1 MEGSFLSSRIWTTW
15 LRRWA
20 LRSAAGL
27 VLIATIASPHA
38 SAAAGKPLTHAQ
50 IADINKPGT
59 VLVKTVWTNTV
70 QVGKEQILLGALVK
84 FVKNQVD
91 LGLVPDNHNAMVR
104 AVFDELLSH
113 PLKYLTPFPG
123 APPITFN
130 VHSAATGSGFIVTAD
145 GYILTNAHV
154 VYDDEADL
162 RETIVRYWQYNEL
175 KQLINQDFENFKKT
189 FAQSRVIDQQAIE
202 DKEADFV
209 KAEAQYY
216 QHYLRILD
224 TKTQVYA
231 DLGVAIPGLRVLPKD
246 IPCDVR
252 KRGEPI
258 PGKDVAVLKVE
269 QNNLPTVAIGDDS
282 TLKVGDTIVVLGYPG
297 AADMSFMSSPAGVES
312 TLTQGDLSAR
322 KEMPGGWSALQT
334 NAEIN
339 HGNSGG
345 PAFNDRGEVI
355 GLATFGS
362 AEHDVRGINFLIPI
376 NVAKQ
381 FLDELNVKPRQSRL
395 SELYQAGVEDIDKSC
410 YKGALEK
417 FKEVSDLSP
426 GFPFISDKIAQSR
439 NAIDQGLDRCW
450 MPSNWIGNTN
460 YLIGGVALLLILLT
474 LAWLIMRRRA
484 VPAVAPAGVPFSP
497 PPTRADPKPAQ
508 PPIAS
513 TPPPASP
520 VRSFGAVQ
528 CTSGSVQGKR
538 YEITKQGLLIGR
550 DPSKCQIVL
559 ADEAVSKEH
568 AWIVPLDDGTVVI
581 DRGSSNGTFLNSV
594 TSPKISKVRL
604 QHGDRIYIGKSS
616 AVLTYYS
623 S

>member
-1 MEGSFLSSRIWTTW
+1 MEGSFSFSRIWTTW
-15 LRRWA
+15 LRGWA
-20 LRSAAGL
+20 LRSPVGL

-38 SAAAGKPLTHAQ
+38 GAAAGKPLTHAQ

-70 QVGKEQILLGALVK
+70 QVGREQILLGVLVK

-130 VHSAATGSGFIVTAD
+130 VHSAATGSGFIVTPD

-154 VYDDEADL
+154 VYDDESSL
-162 RETIVRYWQYNEL
+162 RDTIVRYWQYNEL

-202 DKEADFV
+202 DKEVDFV

-252 KRGEPI
+252 KRGEPT

-334 NAEIN
+334 SAEIN

-484 VPAVAPAGVPFSP
+484 IPAVAPAGVPFSP
-497 PPTRADPKPAQ
+497 PATRVDAKSAQ
-508 PPIAS
+508 PPVAS
-513 TPPPASP
+513 SPPPVSP
-520 VRSFGAVQ
+520 LRSFGAVQ
-528 CTSGSVQGKR
+528 CTSGSAQGKR
-538 YEITKQGLLIGR
+538 YEVTKQGLLIGR

-559 ADEAVSKEH
+559 TDEAVSKEH